1 MRSGL
6 STLDL
11 KEERAQLE
19 VSLGFTVKSGPQR
32 KQHQR
37 PLENVVSNSKVIK
50 LRVLAKTRKTHL
62 ACERA

>member
-11 KEERAQLE
+11 KEERVQLK
-19 VSLGFTVKSGPQR
+19 VSLGFTVKSGPQG

-50 LRVLAKTRKTHL
+50 LSPR
-62 ACERA
+62 